1 MVVVKKAFL
10 AMVLVLL
17 ISFISGC
24 AQNEKTGKGTDDD
37 SPVALEWKVSG
48 DYTLSGTSRG
58 ITPYGIALLQDSVF
72 ICDMDDHCLREF
84 DFNGKELRTVGQLG
98 NGNGEFIRPT
108 GLSYSNE
115 SFYVVDSG
123 NNRIQ
128 ILDKDLEYQQ
138 EYILDQLS
146 RDIGTFYTD
155 IAVDKD
161 GTGIV
166 LTNSVVQ
173 ENARAYVFDSN
184 GSVQKTSFV
193 INGYASCEDNRIYC
207 VNTFELFKDGT
218 SHVGE
223 VKDSKLFEYTNSNI
237 REICELPYK
246 YAPTDFVID
255 GDDLYVLSCGWAQL
269 DHFKTDGSYIET
281 IWEFEQL
288 DPESFLERTP
298 QGGFIVTDGQNKTV
312 YFLSRKSD

>member
-1 MVVVKKAFL
+1 MIVKKGSFVMIMIILLL
-10 AMVLVLL
+10 AVA
-17 ISFISGC
+17 GC
-24 AQNEKTGKGTDDD
+24 SSQKHASVDNAEPR
-37 SPVALEWKVSG
+37 SLEWIISNN
-48 DYTLSGTSRG
+48 YMLSGKSNG
-58 ITPYGIALLQDSVF
+58 ISPHGIAVLSDSVF
-72 ICDMDDHCLREF
+72 ICDRDDHCLREF
-84 DFNGKELRTVGQLG
+84 DFNGKELRTVGQFG
-98 NGNGEFIRPT
+98 NGKGEFIRPT

-155 IAVDKD
+155 IAVGKD

-218 SHVGE
+218 SHVAE
-223 VKDSKLFEYTNSNI
+223 VKGSKLFEYTNSDI

-246 YAPTDFVID
+246 YTPTDFVIE

-288 DPESFLERTP
+288 DPESFLDRTP